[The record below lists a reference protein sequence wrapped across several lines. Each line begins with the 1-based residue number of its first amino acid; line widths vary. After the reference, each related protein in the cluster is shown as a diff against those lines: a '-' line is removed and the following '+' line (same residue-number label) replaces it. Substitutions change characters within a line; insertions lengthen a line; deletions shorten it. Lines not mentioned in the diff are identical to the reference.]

1 MWQIFEHR
9 DLDKK
14 LRRAKVPL
22 EVLKRYEKWKDIARL
37 SGPQGLKRIKGFR
50 DEELKGKWRGFRSS
64 RLGQQWRIIYRVEGN
79 RLLIQVL
86 DINPHDYAK
95 K

>member
-50 DEELKGKWRGFRSS
+50 DEALQGKWRGFRSS

>member
-1 MWQIFEHR
+1 MWQVFERR

-14 LRRAKVPL
+14 LTRAKVPL
-22 EVLKRYEKWKDIARL
+22 DVLKRYEKWKDIARL

-50 DEELKGKWRGFRSS
+50 DEALKGQWRGFRSS
-64 RLGQQWRIIYRVEGN
+64 RLGQQWRVIYRVEGD

-86 DINPHDYAK
+86 DINPHDYSK